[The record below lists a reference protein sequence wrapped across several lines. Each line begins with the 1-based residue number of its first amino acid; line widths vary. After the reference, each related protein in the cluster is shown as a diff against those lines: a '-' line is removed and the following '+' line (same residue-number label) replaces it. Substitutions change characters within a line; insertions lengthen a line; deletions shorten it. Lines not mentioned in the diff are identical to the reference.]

1 MRNIF
6 DQYTQWENRLTH
18 ALVTALAED
27 RKLLRAFVHWVM
39 GAVPKSAKLQ
49 IVEQRLP
56 GEAELT
62 EGESERRG
70 LPDAWIHDNNSWCLL
85 VESKVAAKLSNDQL
99 RRHLQTANRRGFD
112 EIFLLVLDV
121 VEPRDT
127 LPDGVI
133 FRQWRDVYQWLIGKG
148 ALFDWAQRTAQ
159 YLEIAENRMVA
170 EGYLMEGALT
180 TFSGIPF
187 HGDEPYSYP
196 EAKRVLKLALEKLR
210 DDSALKR
217 EIRMDRTLPGR
228 DKITGKGGIAVWDFL
243 QLKRVVR
250 EDSFTKYPHL
260 TLAIESDRLLAMVT
274 VPHGIKSASR
284 RNLVDLGIDGFEDL
298 LKEVNKRLVV
308 ALRKTKGAAPWC
320 IVVQRR
326 YPSQSAAAI
335 VDARIEYD
343 LRTAF
348 QQNGDGAVIKTQ
360 PQWMQATYEALSNKR
375 SNLQVSIGAIFPYD
389 SGSTT
394 NPTILNT
401 VADVWIACKPLLEAL
416 LQNEG
421 R

>member
-39 GAVPKSAKLQ
+39 GAAPKSAKLQ

-112 EIFLLVLDV
+112 EIFLLMLDV
-121 VEPRDT
+121 VEPRGH

-133 FRQWRDVYQWLIGKG
+133 FRQWRDVYQWLIRNS
-148 ALFDWAQRTAQ
+148 ALSDWALRAAQ
-159 YLEIAENRMVA
+159 YLEVAENRMVA

-187 HGDEPYSYP
+187 HGDEPYNYP
-196 EAKRVLKLALEKLR
+196 EAKRVLKLALDELQ
-210 DDSALKR
+210 DN
-217 EIRMDRTLPGR
+217 RTLEHELGMDHSLPRRGA
-228 DKITGKGGIAVWDFL
+228 ITGKDGIAVWDFL
-243 QLKRVVR
+243 QLKRAKR
-250 EDSFTKYPHL
+250 DELFTKYPHL
-260 TLAIESDRLLAMVT
+260 TLSIESDRLLAMVT

-298 LKEVNKRLVV
+298 LKEVNKRL
-308 ALRKTKGAAPWC
+308 AIAIRKTKGAAPWC

-326 YPSQSAAAI
+326 YSSQRAAAI

-348 QQNGDGAVIKTQ
+348 PQHSGGAVIKTQ

-375 SNLQVSIGAIFPYD
+375 SNLQVSIGAVFPYD

-401 VADVWIACKPLLEAL
+401 VTDVWIACKPLLEAL
-416 LQNEG
+416 LQK
-421 R
+421 